1 MTCSPAGMTGIR
13 RAATAFMVSILLVG
27 ACTDSH
33 DSSRLP
39 SATSSTAMPSPSSTI
54 AAATRDPLLIAAR
67 ATVPVL
73 CYHQIREWRVGESE
87 LSRGLTTPPA
97 LFAEQMAFLAENGF
111 HPVSPADY
119 YDHLVRGVEL
129 PTKPVMLTFD
139 DGHISQ
145 MTVVPVLQ
153 KYGFT
158 ATFFL
163 MTVVIGKPNWIKTE
177 QIRELDAMGYTIG
190 AHTYDHQNL
199 AKFPAAGLLKQV
211 VAPRQ
216 RLEAIIGH
224 PIRFFAYPFGAWNTR
239 TLTEMGGMNFDAA
252 FQLGDHELDATHPLM
267 TLRRQIA
274 NPLTGMP
281 GFRRQVSP
289 AGDLGTGGAPNSPS
303 STRAD

>member
-1 MTCSPAGMTGIR
+1 MICFPAGMIGVR
-13 RAATAFMVSILLVG
+13 RAVAVFAVSALVLA
-27 ACTDSH
+27 ACTGSH
-33 DSSRLP
+33 DSRLP
-39 SATSSTAMPSPSSTI
+39 STSSSTTVPPPSSTI
-54 AAATRDPLLIAAR
+54 ASVTQDPLLIAAR

-87 LSRGLTTPPA
+87 FSRGLTTPPV

-111 HPVSPADY
+111 HPISPAKY
-119 YDHLVRGVEL
+119 YDHLVSGTEL

-145 MTVVPVLQ
+145 MTVVPILQ

-163 MTVVIGKPNWIKTE
+163 MTVVIGKPNWIKTD
-177 QIRELDAMGYTIG
+177 QIRQLDALGYTIG

-199 AKFPAAGLLKQV
+199 AKLPAAQFVKQV

-216 RLEAIIGH
+216 RLETIIGH
-224 PIRFFAYPFGAWNTR
+224 PIRFFAYPFGAWNAR
-239 TLTEMGGMNFDAA
+239 TLTELGGLNFDAA
-252 FQLGDHELDATHPLM
+252 FQLGDHKMDATNPLM

-289 AGDLGTGGAPNSPS
+289 VGDLGTSGATNSLL
-303 STRAD
+303 STAVG

>member
-1 MTCSPAGMTGIR
+1 MMCCPAGMIGVR
-13 RAATAFMVSILLVG
+13 RAVTLLVVSTLLVG
-27 ACTDSH
+27 ACTGSH

-39 SATSSTAMPSPSSTI
+39 STTSTTVVPVPSSTI
-54 AAATRDPLLIAAR
+54 ASATQDPLLIASR

-87 LSRGLTTPPA
+87 YSRGLTTPPT

-111 HPVSPADY
+111 HPISPADY
-119 YDHLVRGVEL
+119 YDHLVRGMEL
-129 PTKPVMLTFD
+129 PTKPVLLTFD

-145 MTVVPVLQ
+145 MTVVPILQ

-163 MTVVIGKPNWIKTE
+163 MTVVIGKPNWIKTD
-177 QIRELDAMGYTIG
+177 QIRPLDALGYTIG

-199 AKFPAAGLLKQV
+199 AKLPAPQFVKQV

-216 RLEAIIGH
+216 RLEVIIGH
-224 PIRFFAYPFGAWNTR
+224 PIRFFAYPFGAWNAR
-239 TLTEMGGMNFDAA
+239 TLTEMSGLNFDAA
-252 FQLGDHELDATHPLM
+252 FQLGDHKMDAVNPLM

-274 NPLTGMP
+274 NPLTGMA

-289 AGDLGTGGAPNSPS
+289 VGDLGTAGAPNSPP
-303 STRAD
+303 STKAD